1 MVKQYL
7 IDSKYIVEGWLET
20 LLVSPN
26 EEYKKLYEAMNYSLL
41 QGGKRIRPILTKA
54 VLESLGATA
63 DP

>member
-26 EEYKKLYEAMNYSLL
+26 EEYKKLYEASIKTKKNGYSI
-41 QGGKRIRPILTKA
+41 QII
-54 VLESLGATA
+54 
-63 DP
+63 